1 MLGPAMTVPSN
12 PRKAQTIVIYRDMKW
27 LKISN
32 IHVVIKR
39 KWVGTVWR
47 YGGGG
52 DTTHSGILAQKQWHV
67 SKPEKGNFV
76 ILLEKVPAAKSWRAG
91 QFCQAKPEL
100 SLMLPS
106 TFCQKERC
114 YAIFSNYIRSDIG
127 VSESDP
133 IPCPNDKTYRTF
145 LF

>member
-1 MLGPAMTVPSN
+1 MLGPDMTVPSN

-47 YGGGG
+47 HGGGA
-52 DTTHSGILAQKQWHV
+52 DRTHSGILAHKQWHV
-67 SKPEKGNFV
+67 SKPGKGNFV
-76 ILLEKVPAAKSWRAG
+76 ILLEKAPSAKSWRALPSLPSE
-91 QFCQAKPEL
+91 PEL
-100 SLMLPS
+100 SLMLPFLS
-106 TFCQKERC
+106 KERC
-114 YAIFSNYIRSDIG
+114 YAILSNYIRSDIG

-133 IPCPNDKTYRTF
+133 IPCPNDKTHRTF